1 MRKLYLTRH
10 GQTLFN
16 AKKMM
21 QGWCDSPLTL
31 EGVESTIKTKQFIEE
46 NNLTFDQIYTSPLT
60 RCLTTTQMITNQDFI
75 MNQGLREWNF
85 GDLEGDYSPDVFK
98 HIKWSQV
105 VFGKHPDFFKDHNGE
120 SYQEFVDRIQ
130 STINE
135 IINQNHDSTL
145 IVTHGAVIRVLFN
158 QLYDEKILNGGYFH
172 NNCIVEYNI
181 TDDNQLEFVA
191 LYNPAYE

>member
-46 NNLTFDQIYTSPLT
+46 NNLTFDQVYTSPLT

-85 GDLEGDYSPDVFK
+85 GDLEGDYSPEVFK
-98 HIKWSQV
+98 HI
-105 VFGKHPDFFKDHNGE
+105 N
-120 SYQEFVDRIQ
+120 
-130 STINE
+130 
-135 IINQNHDSTL
+135 
-145 IVTHGAVIRVLFN
+145 
-158 QLYDEKILNGGYFH
+158 LYAIG
-172 NNCIVEYNI
+172 
-181 TDDNQLEFVA
+181 
-191 LYNPAYE
+191 LYPFSLS